1 MNLRLKTSKQSK
13 KAKLYIMYIK
23 KQNRSIDKDQNLA
36 NERIGKYIKAST
48 LAKI

>member
-13 KAKLYIMYIK
+13 KEKLYTMYIK

-48 LAKI
+48 LTKI